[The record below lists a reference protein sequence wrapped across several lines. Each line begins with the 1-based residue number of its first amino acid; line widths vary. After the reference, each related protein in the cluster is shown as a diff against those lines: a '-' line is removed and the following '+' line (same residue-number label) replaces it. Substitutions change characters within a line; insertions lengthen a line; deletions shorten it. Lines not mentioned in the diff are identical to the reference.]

1 MKVDFDGCHM
11 VSDVDNIHSMF
22 QLLDVS
28 KTVMF
33 KLGVSCLPSVGRKL
47 NLTSVAP

>member
-11 VSDVDNIHSMF
+11 VSDVDNIYSMS

-33 KLGVSCLPSVGRKL
+33 KLGVRCLPIFL
-47 NLTSVAP
+47 